1 MRARGRPPRPPATL
15 RGSFF
20 WQSALSDTER
30 ICAGLLQLA
39 RQIGRPPVLIPTD
52 NAGAIFPLEHGS
64 GLLEA
69 FLVPSPPGTPVVVS
83 TEHSIGETHLERRR
97 ITRAVRYLYLATERL
112 SDGTVAVSE
121 TVRDRLVAWGVPGDR
136 ITLIPNGVDLGRVG
150 AGEPAPGTAG
160 RQR

>member
-1 MRARGRPPRPPATL
+1 MVALARSAVLAGSGFPVYGVHEGPWAPAATSRYL

-52 NAGAIFPLEHGS
+52 EAGAIFPLERGS

-69 FLVPSPPGTPVVVS
+69 FLVPGPPGTPVVVS
-83 TEHSIGETHLERRR
+83 TEHSIGETQLERRR
-97 ITRAVRYLYLATERL
+97 MTRGVRYLRL
-112 SDGTVAVSE
+112 STA
-121 TVRDRLVAWGVPGDR
+121 TVRRRFGTQRSRSGTYR
-136 ITLIPNGVDLGRVG
+136 GGR
-150 AGEPAPGTAG
+150 GEPAPGTAG